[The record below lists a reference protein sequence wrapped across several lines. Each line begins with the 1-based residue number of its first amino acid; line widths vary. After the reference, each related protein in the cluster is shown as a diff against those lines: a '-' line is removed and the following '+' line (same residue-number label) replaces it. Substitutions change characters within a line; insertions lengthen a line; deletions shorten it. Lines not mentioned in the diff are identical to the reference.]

1 MGTVKIKHLV
11 ERNGSFY
18 FQATPTMRQAG
29 VFSEPLGH
37 NRVKAIERAE
47 FLNAEWDAARVGAK
61 PKIAARG
68 TINWLARD
76 FQESEWYRVLKS
88 VTQVEADFHLAII
101 LNAPIA
107 KFPAHAIARR
117 HCRQFHN
124 KLVQA
129 KGRPNANKS
138 MKWLR
143 RLMSYAVEIG
153 LRETNPALR
162 MGLKHNPPREETWTV
177 AEIEAFKRTA
187 IEDGKRGWALAVHL
201 GYDTSQRLS
210 DILGLTWN
218 DFDGEGLYFRQRKT
232 GAKVYVALR
241 AESLAMLAETKRR
254 AVHIIVGDVWA
265 SRSGTTATSVGCF
278 ASCAPSR
285 VFGLICDST
294 ISGARPR
301 PKFRPAAAPLK
312 ASLGIGPDLPPSSI
326 MWCRA
331 RRHHARRN
339 GCASPNREQK
349 FERSTPSV

>member
-11 ERNGSFY
+11 ERNGAFY
-18 FQATPTMRQAG
+18 FQATPAMRQAG
-29 VFSEPLGH
+29 VFSEPLGQ

-47 FLNAEWDAARVGAK
+47 FLNAEWDAARVGAT
-61 PKIAARG
+61 PKTAARG

-76 FQESEWYRVLKS
+76 FQESEWYRVLKP

-107 KFPAHAIARR
+107 KYPAHAITRR

-187 IEDGKRGWALAVHL
+187 VKDGKRAWALAVHL

-210 DILGLTWN
+210 DWFART
-218 DFDGEGLYFRQRKT
+218 Q
-232 GAKVYVALR
+232 ALR
-241 AESLAMLAETKRR
+241 CAGQGGIARSAAGSQARIGNESLKTER
-254 AVHIIVGDVWA
+254 
-265 SRSGTTATSVGCF
+265 
-278 ASCAPSR
+278 
-285 VFGLICDST
+285 
-294 ISGARPR
+294 
-301 PKFRPAAAPLK
+301 
-312 ASLGIGPDLPPSSI
+312 
-326 MWCRA
+326 
-331 RRHHARRN
+331 
-339 GCASPNREQK
+339 QK
-349 FERSTPSV
+349 FEKWRPLGDSNPCFRRERPMS

>member
-129 KGRPNANKS
+129 KGAAKRQQIDEVAPPFNE
-138 MKWLR
+138 LR
-143 RLMSYAVEIG
+143 RG
-153 LRETNPALR
+153 
-162 MGLKHNPPREETWTV
+162 
-177 AEIEAFKRTA
+177 
-187 IEDGKRGWALAVHL
+187 D
-201 GYDTSQRLS
+201 
-210 DILGLTWN
+210 
-218 DFDGEGLYFRQRKT
+218 
-232 GAKVYVALR
+232 R
-241 AESLAMLAETKRR
+241 AT
-254 AVHIIVGDVWA
+254 
-265 SRSGTTATSVGCF
+265 
-278 ASCAPSR
+278 
-285 VFGLICDST
+285 
-294 ISGARPR
+294 
-301 PKFRPAAAPLK
+301 
-312 ASLGIGPDLPPSSI
+312 
-326 MWCRA
+326 
-331 RRHHARRN
+331 
-339 GCASPNREQK
+339 
-349 FERSTPSV
+349 